1 MFLRNRVNG
10 SSEQTQRRRVAYGM
24 PALWWWWVGD
34 GSAEI
39 SGGEIWDSKRPQQP
53 QSSLSEQRAY
63 ITRPQQQTYSFLEHC
78 LKTRSKTRT
87 QTGIRMSYDRFLP
100 PQTASTA
107 PSNQRRTTIVLPTQ
121 LRQI

>member
-1 MFLRNRVNG
+1 MG
-10 SSEQTQRRRVAYGM
+10 HQSKRRDVVWHMVCPRSGGGGG
-24 PALWWWWVGD
+24 VGG